1 MTLYKSEVGSM
12 KEEIASLLNDT
23 IDSIQYP
30 QNLFTIWYSEDKI
43 LMGAFLHSNSKIQKF
58 INCGTI
64 YNNILDLD
72 SKIKFSLKM
81 AIKLAE
87 DVDFEKWNPF
97 QSPSDD
103 EHISVYY
110 IENAVFRISAL
121 WDLLAQLFNVY
132 AELGV
137 DLDKIYATQLF
148 HNAQQ
153 GKHANSFA
161 KKVYSYMD
169 QSDDL
174 NAEPWKGNYKYVKE
188 MRDKLIH
195 KISPNIS
202 SLSSFKPELRMPA
215 LYILKRVVEDYK
227 QVFEFIHEI
236 VDEILADYKILDKA
250 TPSVDGT
257 L

>member
-1 MTLYKSEVGSM
+1 
-12 KEEIASLLNDT
+12 
-23 IDSIQYP
+23 
-30 QNLFTIWYSEDKI
+30 
-43 LMGAFLHSNSKIQKF
+43 MGAFLHGNSKIQRF

-72 SKIKFSLKM
+72 SKIKFSLEM
-81 AIKLAE
+81 AVKLAE
-87 DVDFEKWNPF
+87 DVGFDKWNPF

-110 IENAVFRISAL
+110 LENAVFRISAL

-137 DLDKIYATQLF
+137 ELDKIYATQLF

-153 GKHANSFA
+153 GKYAHSFA
-161 KKVYSYMD
+161 KKVFGYMD
-169 QSDDL
+169 QGDDL

-202 SLSSFKPELRMPA
+202 SISSFEPELRMPA
-215 LYILKRVVEDYK
+215 LYILKRVTEDYK
-227 QVFEFIHEI
+227 QVSVFICELL
-236 VDEILADYKILDKA
+236 DKILADYKDLERTI
-250 TPSVDGT
+250 P
-257 L
+257 